1 MSQHLEKL
9 IQSVPGVV
17 YQFHVADDGGWS
29 FLYISEGVRELYQY
43 SPQAIAADPSIMRNC
58 VLDEDREFHLR
69 SIEHAVKEVIP
80 WMNEFRIRTASGTI
94 KWVRGQALPE
104 RQEDGSVIWNGIL
117 VDISKI
123 KATETHL
130 LRLQK
135 LYAAVIETNRLI
147 SRTLNQDDLFS
158 GICKIAV
165 ELGGMKM
172 AWIGIPNAAKQ
183 HLDPVAR
190 FGDGVDILDE
200 EGFFSRLDVAEERGQ
215 AATAYSEN
223 RTILN
228 QDFPQNPNAK
238 RWRELGRNYG
248 FGSSASFPILENDQP
263 IAVLTVYRADLN
275 GFDDESVALLVRL
288 SSEISQALTALSGI
302 EERKRL
308 EEALR
313 FRQFGLDH
321 ADEAIFWIDSE
332 ARFRDANQTACRA
345 LGYTREELLQL
356 TVPDIDPNVSLE
368 NWPEH
373 WQALK
378 KNKIQ
383 HFESSQKN
391 RGGLTFPTEVVAN
404 YFEYHGV
411 EYSCMLVRNV
421 TESKIM
427 ERALAESQERFNL
440 FMDTLPAA
448 TFIKEQDGTTIYANR
463 YMSNVVGARN
473 WMGKSTHQLFPPELA
488 EKMIADDRR
497 ALETGYQVV
506 EERVPTTDGQIRT
519 YQTHKFRIPRHD
531 QSPLLG
537 GIALDIT
544 ERKQMEEKI
553 WNLAYFDSL
562 TNLPN
567 RRMLLDRLTQ
577 ALLRAKRYQNSLAV
591 MFLDL
596 DYFKTINDSLGHDV
610 GDELLKEVSVR
621 LSACVRTGDTVSR
634 HGGDEFII
642 LLPEITLPEDA
653 ALVADKIIKTIN
665 LPIQIAEHTL
675 KVSTSIGIATYP
687 VNGSDDIQDLLKK
700 ADSAMYAA
708 KDAGRNGYRF
718 FVEQE
723 RLLPDG
729 QALADLP

>member
-1 MSQHLEKL
+1 MSQYLDKL
-9 IQSVPGVV
+9 IQAVPGVV
-17 YQFHVADDGGWS
+17 YQFHVADDGEWS
-29 FLYISEGVRELYQY
+29 FLYISEGIRELYQY
-43 SPQAIAADPSIMRNC
+43 SAQAVIADPSIMRNC
-58 VLDEDREFHLR
+58 ILDEDRETHLR
-69 SIEHAVKEVIP
+69 SIEQAVKEVIP
-80 WMNEFRIRTASGTI
+80 WMNEFRIRTPSGTI

-104 RQEDGSVIWNGIL
+104 RQEDGSVLWNGIL

-123 KATETHL
+123 KTTETHL

-147 SRTLNQDDLFS
+147 SRTQNQDDLFS

-172 AWIGIPNAAKQ
+172 AWIGVPNAAKQ

-200 EGFFSRLDVAEERGQ
+200 ALFFARLDVAEERGQ
-215 AATAYSEN
+215 AATAFSEN

-228 QDFPQNPNAK
+228 QDFLRNPNTQ
-238 RWRELGRNYG
+238 RWHDLGRAYG
-248 FGSSASFPILENDQP
+248 FGSSASFPIQENDRP
-263 IAVLTVYRADLN
+263 IAALTVYRADIN

-288 SSEISQALTALSGI
+288 SSDISQALTALSGI

-321 ADEAIFWIDSE
+321 ADEAIFWIDSD
-332 ARFRDANQTACRA
+332 ARFRDANQTACRV
-345 LGYTREELLQL
+345 LGYTRAELLQL
-356 TVPDIDPNVSLE
+356 TVPDIDPNLSIE
-368 NWPEH
+368 NWTDH

-378 KNKIQ
+378 QQKIQ
-383 HFESSQKN
+383 HIESCQKT
-391 RGGLTFPTEVVAN
+391 RDGQTFPTEVVAN
-404 YFEYHGV
+404 YFEYQGV
-411 EYSCMLVRNV
+411 GYSCTLVRNV
-421 TESKIM
+421 TERKIM
-427 ERALAESQERFNL
+427 ELALAESQERFNL

-448 TFIKEQDGTTIYANR
+448 TFIKEHDGTTIYANR

-488 EKMIADDRR
+488 ERMIADDRR
-497 ALETGYQVV
+497 ALEAGYQVV

-519 YQTHKFRIPRHD
+519 YQTHKFRIPRQD

-567 RRMLLDRLTQ
+567 RRMLLDRLAQ

-596 DYFKTINDSLGHDV
+596 DNFKTINDSLGHDV

-642 LLPEITLPEDA
+642 LLPETALPEDA

-665 LPIQIAEHTL
+665 IPIQIAGNTL
-675 KVSTSIGIATYP
+675 KVSISIGIAAYP
-687 VNGSDDIQDLLKK
+687 VNGTDDIQELLKK

-718 FVEQE
+718 FVE
-723 RLLPDG
+723 
-729 QALADLP
+729 

>member
-17 YQFHVADDGGWS
+17 YQFHVADDGGWR

-80 WMNEFRIRTASGTI
+80 WMNEYRIRTASGTI

-473 WMGKSTHQLFPPELA
+473 WMGKSTYQLFPPELA

>member
-17 YQFHVADDGGWS
+17 YQFHVADDGEWR

-200 EGFFSRLDVAEERGQ
+200 EGFFARLDVAEERGQ
-215 AATAYSEN
+215 AATAFSEN

-228 QDFPQNPNAK
+228 QDFPRNPNTQ
-238 RWRELGRNYG
+238 RWHDLGRHYG
-248 FGSSASFPILENDQP
+248 FGSSASLPILENDQP

-302 EERKRL
+302 KERKRL

-596 DYFKTINDSLGHDV
+596 DYFTTINDSLGHDV